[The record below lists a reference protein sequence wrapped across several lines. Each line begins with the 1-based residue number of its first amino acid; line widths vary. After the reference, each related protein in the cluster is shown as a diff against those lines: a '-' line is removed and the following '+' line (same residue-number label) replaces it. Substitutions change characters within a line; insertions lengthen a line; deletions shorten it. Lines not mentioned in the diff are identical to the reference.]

1 MLDFP
6 RYSEYDKYTIPVMYD
21 RIEQYILDFYEA
33 TTSIGRINAILHI
46 CYAAIQHKSIIETTH
61 SKAFVLEMIKCILRN
76 EDWISTY
83 MPVFEI
89 YMLKELQ
96 DYKFIE
102 GKDDTAIYFKGIYI
116 ELWEV
121 EEVYT
126 KNNLA
131 V

>member
-6 RYSEYDKYTIPVMYD
+6 RYLEHDKFMIPVMYE

-46 CYAAIQHKSIIETTH
+46 CYAAIQHKSIIETTY
-61 SKAFVLEMIKCILRN
+61 SKTFVFEMIKCILQN
-76 EDWISTY
+76 EHWISTY
-83 MPVFEI
+83 MPVFET

-102 GKDDTAIYFKGIYI
+102 GKNDVAEYFKGIYI

-121 EEVYT
+121 EEVYNK
-126 KNNLA
+126 KNIPI
-131 V
+131 